1 MPYRQLAALVLVCLA
16 TSGSAQELTNLGL
29 LTCTLGERPGRSVS
43 CGFKPTASGAE
54 EKYVGTIRTR
64 DDAAPAGKLVMIW
77 AVMGPAKNK
86 MSPGILAQSYA
97 KEAGSSGLVGET
109 NSSIVLQF
117 ETSNGTEASDAIT
130 HVELKL
136 TTTPA

>member
-1 MPYRQLAALVLVCLA
+1 M
-16 TSGSAQELTNLGL
+16 
-29 LTCTLGERPGRSVS
+29 S
-43 CGFKPTASGAE
+43 CGFKPTSSGAE

-64 DDAAPAGKLVMIW
+64 DEAAPAGKLVLVW
-77 AVMGPAKNK
+77 AVIGPAKKK

-97 KEAGSSGLVGET
+97 KGANTEPPTLVGEA
-109 NSSIVLQF
+109 NSSIILQF
-117 ETSNGTEASDAIT
+117 EISNGTEASDAIT